1 MGVESVEEGAG
12 GGDSIVSAESE
23 GVERVEVRQF

>member
-1 MGVESVEEGAG
+1 MGVELSEEGAG
-12 GGDSIVSAESE
+12 GGDTIVSAESE